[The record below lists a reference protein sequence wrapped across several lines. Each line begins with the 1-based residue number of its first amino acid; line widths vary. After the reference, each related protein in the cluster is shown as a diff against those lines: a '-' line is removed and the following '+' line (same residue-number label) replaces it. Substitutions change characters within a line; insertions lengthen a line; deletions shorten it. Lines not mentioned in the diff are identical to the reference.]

1 MWACRVVL
9 DWLTGRA
16 GMLAYQA
23 WRTVWV
29 CRVAPLPWVRQCM
42 MSLMQVVC
50 PSLRGAC
57 WLLLPV
63 FWPLC
68 AALSRPVLSC
78 HIVGVLSRSVLS
90 ARARQQSVA
99 QVSKATQCHTLGEQC
114 LRGLLAV
121 QVVCFLCLTLV
132 DGLQQAAVCTCCFL
146 AAADC

>member
-1 MWACRVVL
+1 M
-9 DWLTGRA
+9 
-16 GMLAYQA
+16 
-23 WRTVWV
+23 
-29 CRVAPLPWVRQCM
+29 
-42 MSLMQVVC
+42 
-50 PSLRGAC
+50 
-57 WLLLPV
+57 

-121 QVVCFLCLTLV
+121 QVVCFLCLALV

-146 AAADC
+146 AAADCAEQQHCALGGLVYPLCTAARVSSEVVRFRGRQAQRSSGSEVAGFVLSVLVCAAFESVCSS